1 MLSGAVQGAP
11 HSSTSGTR
19 CGGLTGWPTR
29 QRARPGSISVKR
41 DATMADVD
49 DTSSAFGAA
58 RRSSSAKI
66 LIFCST
72 FSGPFSWTNSAP
84 FTASATLLAT
94 VIRAAAP
101 SGSAARPCRAS
112 ACNSSRIRP
121 GAAASVGAC
130 GSVSRTF
137 QPARAK
143 IAAQARPIRPT
154 PTTATVRS
162 VLFIS
167 LSQPEHLAAQIEIVA
182 QGLGRPLMDH
192 PAALQRHRGVRQRQ
206 RQIEI
211 VVDDDDGDFL
221 AQPVEGFEQLLD
233 HCGRQALE
241 RLVEQQHP
249 HIAGQRAR
257 HRDHLLLATG
267 KIIRRA
273 FEPLAN
279 AWKVFVDALPGPV
292 HAMAGLPLQP
302 AELQI
307 LLDAHAREQ
316 AAALRHIADA
326 EPRILR
332 RRIADQLVARELDRS
347 VRRRR

>member
-41 DATMADVD
+41 EATIADVD
-49 DTSSAFGAA
+49 DTSSASGGAS
-58 RRSSSAKI
+58 RWSSAKI
-66 LIFCST
+66 LIFWST
-72 FSGPFSWTNSAP
+72 FSGPFSWTNSAL
-84 FTASATLLAT
+84 FTASSTLPAT

-112 ACNSSRIRP
+112 ACSSSRIRP

-143 IAAQARPIRPT
+143 IAAHARPIRPT
-154 PTTATVRS
+154 PMMATVRS
-162 VLFIS
+162 VFFIS
-167 LSQPEHLAAQIEIVA
+167 LSQPQHLAAQIEIVA
-182 QGLGRPLMDH
+182 QGFGRALVNH
-192 PAALQRHRGVRQRQ
+192 PTPLQRHRGIGQCQ

-211 VVDDDDGDFL
+211 VIDDDDGDFP
-221 AQPVEGFEQLLD
+221 AQTVEGFEQLLD
-233 HCGRQALE
+233 DRGRQALE

-249 HIAGQRAR
+249 HVAGQRAP

-267 KIIRRA
+267 EVIGGTV
-273 FEPLAN
+273 EPLAN
-279 AWKVFVDALPGPV
+279 TRKVFVDALARPV
-292 HAMAGLPLQP
+292 HAVSGLPFQA
-302 AELQI
+302 AEFEI

-326 EPRILR
+326 EARVLR
-332 RRIADQLVARELDRS
+332 RREPDYLVAGQLDRT
-347 VRRRR
+347 VRG

>member
-19 CGGLTGWPTR
+19 CGGLTGWPIR
-29 QRARPGSISVKR
+29 HRALPGSISVKR
-41 DATMADVD
+41 DATIAEVD
-49 DTSSAFGAA
+49 DTSSASGGAN
-58 RRSSSAKI
+58 RSSSAKI
-66 LIFCST
+66 LIFWST

-101 SGSAARPCRAS
+101 SGSAARPWRAS
-112 ACNSSRIRP
+112 ACNSSRISP
-121 GAAASVGAC
+121 GAAASVSPC
-130 GSVSRTF
+130 GSMSRTF

-154 PTTATVRS
+154 PTMATVRS
-162 VLFIS
+162 VFFIA
-167 LSQPEHLAAQIEIVA
+167 LSQPEHLAAQIEVVA
-182 QGLGRPLMDH
+182 QGLGRPLMNH
-192 PAALQRHRGVRQRQ
+192 PAPLQRHRGVGQRQ

-211 VVDDDDGDFL
+211 VVDNDDGDFL

-249 HIAGQRAR
+249 HVAGQRAR

-273 FEPLAN
+273 VEPLAN
-279 AWKVFVDALPGPV
+279 SREILVDALPAPV

-302 AELQI
+302 AKLQI
-307 LLDAHAREQ
+307 
-316 AAALRHIADA
+316 
-326 EPRILR
+326 
-332 RRIADQLVARELDRS
+332 
-347 VRRRR
+347 